1 MIYAVHGTVEHT
13 EPYLAVIDTGGQRNA
28 APNLPAPGGVC
39 YAVNTSLQTLSR
51 LKKGESARLY
61 TYLYLREGICDL
73 YGFNSREE
81 LASFKL
87 LIGISG
93 VGPKA
98 AVSILS
104 ASTPEKLA
112 LAVITGD
119 EKALTVAPGIGKKL
133 AQRVILELKDKLSKS
148 GGEPPQTNSAAG
160 GTWDGGSPILE
171 AQAALCVLGYTP
183 VEAAMAVKGLDES
196 LPLEEMIR
204 QALKGMR
211 M

>member
-13 EPYLAVIDTGGQRNA
+13 EPYLAVIDTGG
-28 APNLPAPGGVC
+28 VS
-39 YAVNTSLQTLSR
+39 YSVNTSLQTLSR
-51 LKKGESARLY
+51 LKKGEKARLF

-73 YGFNSREE
+73 YGFHSREE
-81 LASFKL
+81 LSSFKL

-104 ASTPEKLA
+104 AGTPEKIA

-133 AQRVILELKDKLSKS
+133 AQRIILELKDKLSREVTAS
-148 GGEPPQTNSAAG
+148 PSSAGVISFEPGDALT
-160 GTWDGGSPILE
+160 E

-183 VEAAMAVKGLDES
+183 VEAAMAVKGLDEA

-204 QALKGMR
+204 QALKR
-211 M
+211 MSR

>member
-1 MIYAVHGTVEHT
+1 MIYAVQGKVEHT
-13 EPYLAVIDTGGQRNA
+13 EPYLAVIDTD
-28 APNLPAPGGVC
+28 GVS
-39 YAVNTSLQTLSR
+39 YAVSTSLQTLAR
-51 LKKGESARLY
+51 LKKGEPAKLY
-61 TYLYLREGICDL
+61 TFMYLREGICDL
-73 YGFNSREE
+73 YGFGSREE
-81 LASFKL
+81 LSSFKL

-133 AQRVILELKDKLSKS
+133 AQRVILELKDKLSRDVMS
-148 GGEPPQTNSAAG
+148 SPAG
-160 GTWDGGSPILE
+160 GSMPSFEAGDAFTE

-183 VEAAMAVKGLDES
+183 VEAAMAVKGLDEA
-196 LPLEEMIR
+196 LPLEELIR
-204 QALKGMR
+204 QALKR
-211 M
+211 MSR